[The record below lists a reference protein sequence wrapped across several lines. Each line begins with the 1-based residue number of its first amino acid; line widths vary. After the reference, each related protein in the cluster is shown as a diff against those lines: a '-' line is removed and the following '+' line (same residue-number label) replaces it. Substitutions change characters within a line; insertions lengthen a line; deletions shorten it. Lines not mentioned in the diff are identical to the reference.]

1 MSRLCGVH
9 SHFHGKNWPRKWI
22 WALLPKVSP
31 YFQEKGAIMK
41 DVMFVGTSRNDLRK
55 FPQEVRQ
62 EAGYQLFRVQYGTV
76 PNDWKP
82 IKTIGKNVKEIRIHV
97 EGEYRIIYVAH
108 FEEAVYVLHAFQKK
122 TQKTPQHDIEL
133 ARKRFQQIERE
144 KS

>member
-1 MSRLCGVH
+1 
-9 SHFHGKNWPRKWI
+9 
-22 WALLPKVSP
+22 
-31 YFQEKGAIMK
+31 MK